1 MSSPDCIC
9 CESDDQGRE
18 HDLPGLALSQTANN
32 ILPTVQLGGH
42 QLQQPPGLVRKNGVI
57 GDTKE
62 CVTLEDDSL
71 EKVEDASFIFYV
83 FYLITN
89 RIPRDDGDSICREA
103 LKSIII

>member
-1 MSSPDCIC
+1 M
-9 CESDDQGRE
+9 
-18 HDLPGLALSQTANN
+18 
-32 ILPTVQLGGH
+32 
-42 QLQQPPGLVRKNGVI
+42 I